1 MKTAQFLTRL
11 CPKCKS
17 DNLALDTGGQTG
29 KYFCKRCGYLGALII
44 ENYAE
49 INKKPENKQNNKK
62 LKRKN

>member
-44 ENYAE
+44 ENYKKQTKNKR
-49 INKKPENKQNNKK
+49 INPKKHRAKIK
-62 LKRKN
+62 